1 MNRYP
6 KTSYM
11 CVTHSTNDLTKHPNV
26 SFEQE
31 WPIPILKC
39 KPFHSKVQILQLKL
53 KKKMWLPRLITIT
66 DRDRNKEGMIMIK
79 LTIYKQIVREF
90 PSELQELKP
99 ANQFHISRRKAFNS
113 V

>member
-53 KKKMWLPRLITIT
+53 KKKKCDCQDW
-66 DRDRNKEGMIMIK
+66 
-79 LTIYKQIVREF
+79 
-90 PSELQELKP
+90 
-99 ANQFHISRRKAFNS
+99 
-113 V
+113 